1 MKNLKLLAAAL
12 AVILAGCAQTPDS
25 VRSSAEKDSKER
37 NEITAIQYISSNKLS
52 DDIDNA
58 LDKSYTQFDLRENI
72 SVKLPEDYC
81 EVDFTQISDYEENYE
96 KIMTRIF
103 GKDVLDRENTVHD
116 ETGDGMVSYSFS
128 DDDEKMYGCVGNN
141 GFICFAKPS
150 AFDDLFNGGNR
161 VKIYHIDRDDDLSD
175 SYELDGTS
183 VTIKQA
189 GDFAQEW
196 LDKNY
201 ADLEP
206 DLEIAVKT
214 IIVRQSD
221 QGIYSFDIHASKKY
235 NGVLLDDLVQM
246 TDTSDESMSKMK
258 YITQGIYMQMFKSDE
273 IGSLTNGNGIL
284 IPKKERS
291 VDKIISLSSAMGFI
305 ENTFTDFNEKMEI
318 SAIDLKYTLTPLND
332 NKNGQSCYDAGIKF
346 DSHLVWE
353 FVMDVPENEMP
364 VGDEYSSAGNIQ
376 RFIYL
381 DAESGDLDYEFD
393 INMLMQ

>member
-1 MKNLKLLAAAL
+1 MKNLKLLAAAV
-12 AVILAGCAQTPDS
+12 AVVLAGCAQTPDS
-25 VRSSAEKDSKER
+25 VRFSADKDSKER

-72 SVKLPEDYC
+72 SVELPEDYC

-189 GDFAQEW
+189 ADFAQER